1 MRRKTK
7 KVHPISLLL
16 VALLWIGLLS
26 SCAAS
31 QGTPEELLAM
41 SDEELLATLQDHG
54 LTVPEVF
61 QERED
66 LPEIVR
72 EAVQSLEK
80 NPNAY
85 QAVSYTEAVR
95 LIYKREAGG
104 LGLLW
109 PGVHRLAPGIL
120 EQKKQRSAK
129 LRNAAF
135 VYREGETY
143 FSSTLAPASSSFF
156 FSSSASSLETASF
169 RVLGAPSTVALA
181 SARP

>member
-1 MRRKTK
+1 MK
-7 KVHPISLLL
+7 KKKIQGLFLLTLL
-16 VALLWIGLLS
+16 VFSFGLLS

-95 LIYKREAGG
+95 LIYSVKQAAWDYCGREFTDS
-104 LGLLW
+104 
-109 PGVHRLAPGIL
+109 PL
-120 EQKKQRSAK
+120 E
-129 LRNAAF
+129 F
-135 VYREGETY
+135 
-143 FSSTLAPASSSFF
+143 
-156 FSSSASSLETASF
+156 
-169 RVLGAPSTVALA
+169 
-181 SARP
+181 